1 MYLLNRLHECVLLH
15 LILQEGGRVL
25 WTVMEMGGRGGE

>member
-1 MYLLNRLHECVLLH
+1 MYLLNRLHECILLH
-15 LILQEGGRVL
+15 LILKGGGREW